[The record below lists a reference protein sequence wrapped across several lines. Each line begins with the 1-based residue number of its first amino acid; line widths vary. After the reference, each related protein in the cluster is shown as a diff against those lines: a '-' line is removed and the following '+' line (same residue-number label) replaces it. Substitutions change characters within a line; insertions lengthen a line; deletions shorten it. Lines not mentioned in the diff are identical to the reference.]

1 MYSQKTSTKLWGW
14 YRRCNCYKNAT
25 FIDKRS
31 SERKNVAVTTTMK
44 DELQKQ
50 EYDTAQK
57 KLDDDKKHSYYTVS
71 NDQRF

>member
-1 MYSQKTSTKLWGW
+1 
-14 YRRCNCYKNAT
+14 
-25 FIDKRS
+25 
-31 SERKNVAVTTTMK
+31 MK

-57 KLDDDKKHSYYTVS
+57 KLDGDKTHSYYTVS

>member
-1 MYSQKTSTKLWGW
+1 
-14 YRRCNCYKNAT
+14 
-25 FIDKRS
+25 
-31 SERKNVAVTTTMK
+31 MK